1 MLNYPYFVDVRGT
14 GVNADAPIL
23 SGIDQVTVSW
33 ASPLTISAE
42 AGVQATTLLS
52 TGPGAWLSSSTDI
65 SPQLDAQGNSGFV
78 PPAESDEQGE
88 RILGVALQ
96 GRFESF
102 YAGGPSPLLAAS
114 ETAESQSETDGA
126 ANLEPEADDLG
137 VIDSVIERS
146 PESARLIVFGSND
159 FVADQI
165 LQMVGSAD
173 GTMYSNSLEMMVNL
187 VDWAV
192 EDQSLI
198 GIRSRGNFNR
208 TLPNLEVAEQS
219 TLEYLNYLFALLGVA
234 GVGLLYRLRQA
245 RRHNQQQHWVTGESA

>member
-1 MLNYPYFVDVRGT
+1 MLDVDHFKKFNDKHGHDVG
-14 GVNADAPIL
+14 
-23 SGIDQVTVSW
+23 DQV
-33 ASPLTISAE
+33 
-42 AGVQATTLLS
+42 
-52 TGPGAWLSSSTDI
+52 
-65 SPQLDAQGNSGFV
+65 
-78 PPAESDEQGE
+78 
-88 RILGVALQ
+88 
-96 GRFESF
+96 
-102 YAGGPSPLLAAS
+102 
-114 ETAESQSETDGA
+114 
-126 ANLEPEADDLG
+126 
-137 VIDSVIERS
+137 
-146 PESARLIVFGSND
+146 
-159 FVADQI
+159 